1 MCVCV
6 LMCMKAAW
14 GLGFVGFFLK
24 TLWNA
29 TLVLLCKADFL

>member
-14 GLGFVGFFLK
+14 GLGFVGFLK

-29 TLVLLCKADFL
+29 ILILLCKADFL

>member
-14 GLGFVGFFLK
+14 GLGFVGFFENFVECN
-24 TLWNA
+24 T
-29 TLVLLCKADFL
+29 DFIM